1 MVTDG
6 SLFASSSATSA
17 PVTGVSFALLVLF
30 GRAGLRQGQELGRL
44 GEKPPDRGRDPGG
57 ARTVR
62 AVHRTTAWAVVTMTR
77 VDLAGKLE
85 NARARVEA
93 EAPDDVRGLA
103 KFARLARKD
112 ARIRADQDA
121 ALTALT
127 KILMRRRHA
136 KSERITENTL
146 IRVAIDLLLA
156 HAADLRGS
164 TEDELRNSVIPAVP
178 EFRTLAVPDS
188 RASGLP
194 QSGLSQSGIAPLPDS
209 RDSAARQPRRPG
221 GRDLLASDPTTP
233 TPRAGSSR
241 DMGVR

>member
-1 MVTDG
+1 
-6 SLFASSSATSA
+6 
-17 PVTGVSFALLVLF
+17 
-30 GRAGLRQGQELGRL
+30 
-44 GEKPPDRGRDPGG
+44 
-57 ARTVR
+57 
-62 AVHRTTAWAVVTMTR
+62 MTR

-93 EAPDDVRGLA
+93 EAPDEERGLA

-112 ARIRADQDA
+112 ARIRPDQDA

-127 KILMRRRHA
+127 KTLMRRRHA

-188 RASGLP
+188 RASELP
-194 QSGLSQSGIAPLPDS
+194 QSGLSALSQSGIAPLPDS
-209 RDSAARQPRRPG
+209 RDSAARQPRHPS
-221 GRDLLASDPTTP
+221 GRDVLASDPTTP
-233 TPRAGSSR
+233 TPRPGSSR